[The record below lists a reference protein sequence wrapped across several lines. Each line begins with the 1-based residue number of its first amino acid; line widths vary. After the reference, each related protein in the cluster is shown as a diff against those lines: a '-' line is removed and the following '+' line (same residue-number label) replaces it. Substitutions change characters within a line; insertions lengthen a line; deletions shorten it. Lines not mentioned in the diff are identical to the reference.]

1 MNKFQ
6 ESVAAQDHIVFCI
19 LDNTHTY
26 SNAWHR
32 ELIKNITDFCL
43 QNITIQG
50 YTVLEGV
57 DEDEL
62 LRTAAKTSARHA
74 VVLAAGTEFIT
85 HYVFFDLL
93 NDLIKKQDFFIL
105 GHVLD
110 RKDCYYEL
118 HQQCYVINLDHYK
131 QLGQPEIG
139 QQAMFSSHA
148 EYCPDRSQEN
158 YHNDHT
164 PKWVKSGTGV
174 AVYQHKAHGW
184 NILSR
189 AFKHNLTVLVFDE
202 AFRSAK
208 KHYYPEWESSF
219 LQEINY
225 AYARSNFCAGL
236 AVYPINSEQMKFDVP
251 GPLRQLIVPAS
262 GLGWI
267 EHLVNIG
274 YDHQTVV
281 KFFDYSPPTLEYL
294 RAVIDWDGED
304 YPAFF
309 REFMDHKYG
318 YLKNGS
324 SIIYCG
330 PQDIESEW
338 TKFSSQFDWP
348 TLWADISSKV
358 RFEFHLVNLLDATDS
373 LDWIDCVDGISMIN
387 VSNIFNYIGTAT
399 FYSMK
404 QRVHAER
411 ALFDRLKAKL
421 PNIYVQV
428 SRFAADGFVA
438 QDHTIRPASEFT
450 LVNLSELNTPTW
462 HTQGDWTS

>member
-1 MNKFQ
+1 MNKFS
-6 ESVAAQDHIVFCI
+6 EPVTARNDLVFCI

-32 ELIKNITDFCL
+32 ELVKNITDFCL

-50 YTVLEGV
+50 YTVLQDTNE
-57 DEDEL
+57 EQL
-62 LRTAAKTSARHA
+62 LKAAAAIDARYA

-93 NDLIKKQDFFIL
+93 NNLISQQDFFIL

-118 HQQCYVINLDHYK
+118 HQQCYVINLDQYK
-131 QLGQPEIG
+131 DLGCPAIG
-139 QQAMFSSHA
+139 QQEFFSQHA
-148 EYCPDRSQEN
+148 QSTPIRSDET
-158 YHNDHT
+158 YHDEHT
-164 PKWVKSGTGV
+164 PIWVKAGTKTTI
-174 AVYQHKAHGW
+174 YEHKAHGW
-184 NILSR
+184 NILSL
-189 AFKHNLTVLVFDE
+189 AFKNKLPVLVFNE
-202 AFRSAK
+202 KFRAAK
-208 KHYYPEWESSF
+208 KHYYPEYESSF

-225 AYARSNFCAGL
+225 AYKRANFCSGL

-267 EHLVNIG
+267 EHLARIG
-274 YDHQTVV
+274 YDETTVV

-294 RAVIDWDGED
+294 KEVVAWDGRD

-309 REFMDHKYG
+309 KEFMTRKYS
-318 YLKNGS
+318 YLENS
-324 SIIYCG
+324 DFIAYCG
-330 PQDIESEW
+330 PQDIAAEW
-338 TKFSSQFDWP
+338 AKFSDQFDWSV
-348 TLWADISSKV
+348 LWADIRSKV
-358 RFEFHLVNLLDATDS
+358 RFEFHLTNLLDSTDE
-373 LDWIDCVDGISMIN
+373 LDWIETVEGISMIN
-387 VSNIFNYIGTAT
+387 ISNIFNYIGTAT

-428 SRFAADGFVA
+428 SRFAADGFVS

-450 LVNLSELNTPTW
+450 LANLSELNTPTW